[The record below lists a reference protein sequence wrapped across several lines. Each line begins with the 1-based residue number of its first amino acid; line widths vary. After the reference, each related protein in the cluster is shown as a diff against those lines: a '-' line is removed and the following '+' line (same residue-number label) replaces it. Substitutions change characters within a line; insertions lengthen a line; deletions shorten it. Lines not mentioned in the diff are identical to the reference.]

1 MQTAVI
7 KEKANLTKEPQQLKV
22 NYTTDGTAPKGKQ
35 PHMRFCHSKMT

>member
-7 KEKANLTKEPQQLKV
+7 KEKANLTKEQLKV

-35 PHMRFCHSKMT
+35 PQMRFCHSKIT